1 MIRQKSEKKCILKD
15 FGTFRAYFW
24 YNIHAMKSEK
34 FDFGA
39 MLDEQLKGIKRS
51 YKFGNSFNE
60 SKSLTGPKKAAL
72 AVESGDNA
80 EIKAAYE
87 SGDAIAG
94 LVEKEIKGG
103 FEVTVAGARAFCPA
117 SQIDKFRK
125 EPAEYT
131 GRKFD
136 FIVTEYSKDDFGL
149 NVVVSR
155 RALLEVQ
162 SEALKEAMLEQLT
175 EGETLNG
182 TVTRVMEFGVFV
194 DLGGIEGLIPAREV
208 AWERVADFNTI
219 LKSGDGVTVKVLH
232 INKEEGK
239 ISLSRKECLIRT
251 FKKSAEDLAAEQNEA
266 EVARWMTENK
276 KKNANVGSMASLFSS
291 IKVDRK

>member
-94 LVEKEIKGG
+94 LVEKEIKVI
-103 FEVTVAGARAFCPA
+103 EDLKDQKALRA
-117 SQIDKFRK
+117 SK
-125 EPAEYT
+125 
-131 GRKFD
+131 GR
-136 FIVTEYSKDDFGL
+136 
-149 NVVVSR
+149 R
-155 RALLEVQ
+155 
-162 SEALKEAMLEQLT
+162 
-175 EGETLNG
+175 
-182 TVTRVMEFGVFV
+182 VTRVTRG
-194 DLGGIEGLIPAREV
+194 
-208 AWERVADFNTI
+208 T
-219 LKSGDGVTVKVLH
+219 KV
-232 INKEEGK
+232 
-239 ISLSRKECLIRT
+239 
-251 FKKSAEDLAAEQNEA
+251 Q
-266 EVARWMTENK
+266 
-276 KKNANVGSMASLFSS
+276 
-291 IKVDRK
+291 